1 MIILQDTIEDSELE
15 EGDLEEGD
23 EEAEEA
29 DKADKANRTAN
40 ETNQAETNQAAEY
53 SGIVLHP
60 YQNQTVYTNMCIP

>member
-40 ETNQAETNQAAEY
+40 ETNQAEY